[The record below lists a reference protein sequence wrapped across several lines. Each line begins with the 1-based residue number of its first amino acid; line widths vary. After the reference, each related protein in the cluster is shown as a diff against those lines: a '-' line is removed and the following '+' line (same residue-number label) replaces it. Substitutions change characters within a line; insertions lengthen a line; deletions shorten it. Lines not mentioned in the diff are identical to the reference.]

1 VVAAALGCLNVAVD
15 VWTAADGAIP
25 LPDLLDQAMNAVAG

>member
-1 VVAAALGCLNVAVD
+1 VAVD

-25 LPDLLDQAMNAVAG
+25 LADLMDQAMGAVAGS